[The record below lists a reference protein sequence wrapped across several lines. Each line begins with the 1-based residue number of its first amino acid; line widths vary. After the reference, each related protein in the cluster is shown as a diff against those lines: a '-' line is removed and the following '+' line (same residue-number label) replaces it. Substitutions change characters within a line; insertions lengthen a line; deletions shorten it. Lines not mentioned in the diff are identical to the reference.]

1 MQDGTILEAR
11 ARRAQLLGTL
21 AADDDDDD
29 EQDGAEGIA
38 AGSERLQR
46 LDFTWCEAE
55 GEAAA
60 AAAAAEAELAAREKQ
75 RKLQRLQA
83 ASESQQ
89 VRWFFS
95 LCVLC
100 VCV

>member
-21 AADDDDDD
+21 AADDDDE

-55 GEAAA
+55 GEADA
-60 AAAAAEAELAAREKQ
+60 AAAAAEAELAAR
-75 RKLQRLQA
+75 
-83 ASESQQ
+83 
-89 VRWFFS
+89 
-95 LCVLC
+95 
-100 VCV
+100 